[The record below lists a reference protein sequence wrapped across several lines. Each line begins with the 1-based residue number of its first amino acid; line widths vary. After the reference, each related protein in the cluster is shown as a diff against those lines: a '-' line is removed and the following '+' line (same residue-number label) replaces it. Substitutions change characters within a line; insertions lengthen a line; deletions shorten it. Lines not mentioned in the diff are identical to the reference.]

1 VTPPPFREKIVL
13 LVDDDED
20 SRRIFQLAL
29 EHAGHTVLTARDGS
43 EGARLAKFHEPDVI
57 LMDIG
62 MPVMDGFSALKI
74 LRANPA
80 THDLPIL
87 ALTARGS
94 VHDVAEVLN
103 AGFDQL
109 LLKPITPLEVVVAVD
124 RAAARTRVV
133 RPKAPD

>member
-1 VTPPPFREKIVL
+1 VTAPPLREKIVL

-29 EHAGHTVLTARDGS
+29 EHAGHIVLTARDGS

-62 MPVMDGFSALKI
+62 MPVMDGFSALKL
-74 LRANPA
+74 LRSNPA

-94 VHDVAEVLN
+94 MHDVAEMLN

-109 LLKPITPLEVVVAVD
+109 LLKPIAPLDVVGAVN
-124 RAAARTRVV
+124 RAVGRV
-133 RPKAPD
+133 